1 MDRVDL
7 VARHVDAVSTLLGGR
22 VVALILVKP
31 DMDLEIVTPSTITD
45 HVIKTL
51 KAVDWDDLGPV
62 Q

>member
-51 KAVDWDDLGPV
+51 KGVDWDDLGPV
-62 Q
+62 E